1 MHKRISAITASAVL
15 AMGLLTVAGQAMAQ
29 APAPHVRGTITKVS
43 GDMIEVR
50 TRRGET
56 VAVTLDSNLSVAG
69 VFKSALADIKPGSF
83 IGTAAA
89 PQPDGTL
96 KALEVTVFPP
106 GITGGDGHYA
116 WDLEPNSTMTN
127 GTVGEL
133 STAKG
138 RTMTVKYPNGEK
150 QILVPDDVPVVS
162 FHPSSKAA
170 LVVGAH
176 ITLNPV
182 KAADG
187 STHTS
192 RVQVGEGG
200 VIPPA

>member
-1 MHKRISAITASAVL
+1 MQKRLSAAFAWGLVGL
-15 AMGLLTVAGQAMAQ
+15 APLAAPAMAQ
-29 APAPHVRGTITKVS
+29 APAPHLRGTISAVS
-43 GDMIEVR
+43 GDVIAVK

-56 VAVTLDSNLSVAG
+56 VSVTLDPNLSVAG
-69 VFKSALADIKPGSF
+69 VFKSQLADIKPGSF

-138 RTMTVKYPNGEK
+138 RTITVKYPNGEK
-150 QILVPDDVPVVS
+150 QIVVPDDVPVVS
-162 FHPSSKAA
+162 FHPSSRTA

-176 ITLNPV
+176 VTVNPI

-187 STHTS
+187 STHAG
-192 RVQVGEGG
+192 RIQVGEGG
-200 VIPPA
+200 MIPPA

>member
-1 MHKRISAITASAVL
+1 MQKRLSMAL
-15 AMGLLTVAGQAMAQ
+15 ALGLLAVAAPAMAQ
-29 APAPHVRGTITKVS
+29 APAPHLRGTITKVT
-43 GDMIEVR
+43 GDVIEVKP
-50 TRRGET
+50 RRGEP
-56 VAVTLDSNLSVAG
+56 VSVTLDSNLAVSG
-69 VFKSALADIKPGSF
+69 VFRSKLADIKPGSF

-89 PQPDGTL
+89 PQPDGSL

-116 WDLEPNSTMTN
+116 WDLQPNSTMTN

-150 QILVPDDVPVVS
+150 QITVPDDVPVVS
-162 FHPSSKAA
+162 FHPSSRTA
-170 LVVGAH
+170 LVVGAKV
-176 ITLNPV
+176 TVNPL

-187 STHTS
+187 SSHTA

-200 VIPPA
+200 TTPPA

>member
-1 MHKRISAITASAVL
+1 MQKRFSAAFAL
-15 AMGLLTVAGQAMAQ
+15 GLMAIAGPALAQ
-29 APAPHVRGTITKVS
+29 APTPHLRGTITKVT
-43 GDMIEVR
+43 GDVIEVKP
-50 TRRGET
+50 RRGEP
-56 VAVTLDSNLSVAG
+56 VSVTLDNNVSVAG
-69 VFKSALADIKPGSF
+69 VFKSKLADIKTGSF

-133 STAKG
+133 TTAKG
-138 RTMTVKYPNGEK
+138 HTMTVKYPNGEK
-150 QILVPDDVPVVS
+150 QIVVPDDVPVVS
-162 FHPSSKAA
+162 FHPSSRAA
-170 LVVGAH
+170 LVVGANVTVN
-176 ITLNPV
+176 TL
-182 KAADG
+182 KAVDG
-187 STHTS
+187 STHTA

-200 VIPPA
+200 TIPPA

>member
-1 MHKRISAITASAVL
+1 MQKRFSAVL
-15 AMGLLTVAGQAMAQ
+15 ALGLIALAAPAMAQ
-29 APAPHVRGTITKVS
+29 APAPHVRGTITKVDGDKIEVKTRS
-43 GDMIEVR
+43 GDV
-50 TRRGET
+50 
-56 VAVTLDSNLSVAG
+56 VPVTLDSNVSVAG
-69 VFKSALADIKPGSF
+69 VFKSNLADIKPGSF

-89 PQPDGTL
+89 PQPDGSL

-106 GITGGDGHYA
+106 GVTGGDGHYA

-133 STAKG
+133 STSKG
-138 RTMTVKYPNGEK
+138 RVMTVKYPNGEK
-150 QILVPDDVPVVS
+150 QITVPDDVPVVS
-162 FHPSSKAA
+162 FHPSSRAA
-170 LVVGAH
+170 LVVGAR

-187 STHTS
+187 STHTA

-200 VIPPA
+200 TIPPA